1 MNKILRF
8 FIISSKTKV
17 IPFDFEP
24 ERKGDLNFRSI
35 NSVVPVSKNR
45 LTPKVVLV

>member
-8 FIISSKTKV
+8 FIINKTKV
-17 IPFDFEP
+17 IPFDSEP
-24 ERKGDLNFRSI
+24 ERRGDLNFRSI

-45 LTPKVVLV
+45 ITPKVVLV